1 MTGVIRV
8 LGGDLPA
15 SDAGPT
21 YLHEHLIVD
30 SPLVEGR
37 WPHIHLPSVDE
48 GVDEVRTCIR
58 SGVRTMV
65 DAMPAASGR
74 KVERLGRIS
83 ILTGMRIV
91 ASTGLH
97 TDKYYEEVDWTR
109 EESPEQLAER
119 FIADVEIGID
129 RHDYLED
136 ETDRTDLRA
145 GIVKVGAIA
154 EDLSERDR
162 RLFEAAAITSLRTGV
177 PVLTHTE
184 AGLGGVNQI
193 TELLDLG
200 VDPGRIA
207 LSHTDKIADSSYHE
221 EMLSAGVN
229 LCYDQALR
237 WPGENQTAR
246 LVAEMVTA
254 GFGGQV
260 MLGTDGAR
268 RSLWKTLG
276 GSPGLAWLH
285 GGFVDLLASHGLDEE
300 QISQLFVD
308 NPARYLSL
316 HPGS

>member
-8 LGGDLPA
+8 LGGDMPA

-21 YLHEHLIVD
+21 YVHEHLIID

-74 KVERLGRIS
+74 KIERLGRIS
-83 ILTGMRIV
+83 ILTGMRVV

-97 TDKYYEEVDWTR
+97 TDRYYEDVGWTR
-109 EESPEQLAER
+109 EETPEQLADR
-119 FIADVEIGID
+119 FIADIEVGID
-129 RHDYLED
+129 RHDYLEN

-145 GIVKVGAIA
+145 GLVKVGALT
-154 EDLSERDR
+154 EDLSDRDR
-162 RLFEAAAITSLRTGV
+162 RLFEAAAMTTLSTGV

-193 TELLDLG
+193 TELLELG
-200 VDPGRIA
+200 VDPQRIA
-207 LSHTDKIADSSYHE
+207 LSHTDKISEPAYHE
-221 EMLSAGVN
+221 EMLSTGVN

-237 WPGENQTAR
+237 WTGENQTAF
-246 LVAEMVTA
+246 LIAEMVAA
-254 GFGGQV
+254 GFVGQLMV
-260 MLGTDGAR
+260 GTDGAR
-268 RSLWKTLG
+268 RSLWSTLG
-276 GSPGLAWLH
+276 GTPGLAWLH
-285 GGFVDLLASHGLDEE
+285 EGFVELLADRGLDQS
-300 QISQLFVD
+300 QIDRIFVE
-308 NPARYLSL
+308 NPARYLTL
-316 HPGS
+316 RAPG

>member
-15 SDAGPT
+15 GDAGPT
-21 YLHEHLIVD
+21 YVHEHLIID

-37 WPHIHLPSVDE
+37 WTHIHLPSVDE

-58 SGVRTMV
+58 SGVRMMV

-74 KVERLGRIS
+74 QVERLGRIS
-83 ILTGMRIV
+83 ILTGMRVV

-97 TDKYYEEVDWTR
+97 TDKYYEDVEWTR
-109 EESPEQLAER
+109 EETPEQLAER
-119 FIADVEIGID
+119 FIADIEMGID
-129 RHDYLED
+129 RHDYLEN

-145 GIVKVGAIA
+145 GLVKVGALT
-154 EDLSERDR
+154 EDLSDRDR
-162 RLFEAAAITSLRTGV
+162 RLFEAAAMTGLRTGV

-184 AGLGGVNQI
+184 GGLGGINQI
-193 TELLDLG
+193 TELLELG
-200 VDPGRIA
+200 VPPGRVA
-207 LSHTDKIADSSYHE
+207 LSHTDKIDDVGYHA

-237 WPGENQTAR
+237 WTGENRTA
-246 LVAEMVTA
+246 LLIVEMIAA
-254 GFGGQV
+254 GFGGQL

-268 RSLWKTLG
+268 RSLWATLG

-285 GGFVDLLASHGLDEE
+285 GGFVDLLATHGLDGG
-300 QISQLFVD
+300 QIKRLFVD

-316 HPGS
+316 TKA